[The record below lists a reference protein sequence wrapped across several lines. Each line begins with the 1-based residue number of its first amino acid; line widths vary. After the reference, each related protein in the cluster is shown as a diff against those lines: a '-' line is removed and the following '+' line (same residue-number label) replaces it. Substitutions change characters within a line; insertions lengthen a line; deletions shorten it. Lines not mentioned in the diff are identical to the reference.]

1 MLIKFTVRNFLSFM
15 DEATLDLEAE
25 AIRELPGN
33 TFNSRRGSQ
42 DIRLLKSVTLFGGN
56 SSGKTNL
63 LRAFSMM
70 RYWVVKSYSDTNEGR
85 KIPVRPFTLNTST
98 ENGPSYF
105 DVHFIIGQTG
115 YRYGFLADK
124 DKIHE
129 EWLFTT
135 TKRKEET
142 IFTRAHGEYY
152 LDRGFQSEQKQKL
165 KMLMEFTKGP
175 VLFLTV
181 LAQFNISFAETI
193 MNWFLS
199 HRMYL
204 NNELDEDVNITA
216 GLLLKE
222 GYREIIY
229 KIIRESDLG
238 FATIKEELDDTKKP
252 RRSQNIYDLL
262 NEDILKTYK
271 IKTRHEKYNAEFKLK
286 DTVYFDLEENESAGA
301 RKFVA
306 LLGPIVRALV
316 DGSTIWIDE
325 LDARLH
331 TVLVRLLV
339 QLINSTA
346 YNRNGAQAIITT
358 HNVNLFRRLRRD
370 QMFTL
375 DKNQFGLSTMTSVH
389 SPKNQVRADAILEK
403 EYLNSNL
410 GGIPKI
416 NEQLFL
422 DFDKEPE

>member
-1 MLIKFTVRNFLSFM
+1 MG
-15 DEATLDLEAE
+15 EATLDLEAGS
-25 AIRELPGN
+25 IREFPNN
-33 TFNSRRGSQ
+33 TFSRQKGTQ
-42 DIRLLKSVTLFGGN
+42 EIRLLKNVTLFGGN

-70 RYWVVKSYSDTNEGR
+70 RYWVVKSYSDTTEGK
-85 KIPVRPFTLNTST
+85 KIPVRPFVLNTGT

-105 DVHFIIGQTG
+105 DVHFVIGQTG

-124 DKIHE
+124 EKVHE

-135 TKRKEET
+135 TKRKDET
-142 IFTRAHGEYY
+142 IFTRAGSEYH
-152 LDRGFQSEQKQKL
+152 LDRGFQSEQKQRL

-193 MNWFLS
+193 MKWFLG

-204 NNELDEDVNITA
+204 NNELDDDVNITA

-229 KIIRESDLG
+229 KIIKESDLG
-238 FATIKEELDDTKKP
+238 FATIKEEIDDTKKP
-252 RRSQNIYDLL
+252 RKNQDVYDLL

-271 IKTRHEKYNAEFKLK
+271 IKTRHEKYNADFQLK
-286 DTVYFDLEENESAGA
+286 DNIYFDLEENESAGA
-301 RKFVA
+301 RKFVS
-306 LLGPIVRALV
+306 LLGPIVRSLV

-331 TVLVRLLV
+331 TILVRLLV
-339 QLINSTA
+339 QLINSSA

-358 HNVNLFRRLRRD
+358 HNVQLFKRLRRD

-375 DKNQFGLSTMTSVH
+375 EKNKYGVSTMTSVH
-389 SPKNQVRADAILEK
+389 ADKTQVRGDAIMEK
-403 EYLNSNL
+403 EYLNAQL

-416 NEQLFL
+416 SEQLFL
-422 DFDKEPE
+422 DFDKDPE

>member
-1 MLIKFTVRNFLSFM
+1 ME
-15 DEATLDLEAE
+15 EATLDLEA
-25 AIRELPGN
+25 ASIRELPGN
-33 TFNSRRGSQ
+33 TFNKTKGTQ
-42 DIRLLKSVTLFGGN
+42 DIRLLKNVTLFGGN

-70 RYWVVKSYSDTNEGR
+70 RYWVVKSYSDTTEGK
-85 KIPVRPFTLNTST
+85 KIPVRPFVLNTAT

-105 DVHFIIGQTG
+105 DVHFLIGQTG

-124 DKIHE
+124 EKIHE
-129 EWLFTT
+129 EWLLTT

-142 IFTRAHGEYY
+142 IFTRVQNEYH
-152 LDRGFQSEQKQKL
+152 LDRGFQSEQKQRL

-193 MNWFLS
+193 MKWFLA

-204 NNELDEDVNITA
+204 NNELDDDVNITA

-229 KIIRESDLG
+229 KIIKSSDLG
-238 FATIKEELDDTKKP
+238 FATVKEEIDDTQKP
-252 RRSQNIYDLL
+252 RKSQNVYDLL

-271 IKTRHEKYNAEFKLK
+271 IKTRHDKYNAEFKLK

-316 DGSTIWIDE
+316 DGSPIWIDE

-339 QLINSTA
+339 QLINSNA

-358 HNVNLFRRLRRD
+358 HNVQLFKRLRRD
-370 QMFTL
+370 QMITL
-375 DKNQFGLSTMTSVH
+375 DRNNFGVSKMESVH
-389 SPKNQVRADAILEK
+389 AIKNPVRGDAIMEK
-403 EYLNSNL
+403 EYLNANL
-410 GGIPKI
+410 GGIPRVS
-416 NEQLFL
+416 EQLFL
-422 DFDKEPE
+422 DFDKEPDN